1 MSRSTRCEQVKVP
14 FYASDLQAHF
24 ECYRSVFINSLLIL
38 WAFQLTLDPTAPL
51 DDMGF
56 MNGDEQRPC
65 TIEFKTRMLETE
77 LSHMMREDP
86 VENMD
91 I

>member
-1 MSRSTRCEQVKVP
+1 
-14 FYASDLQAHF
+14 
-24 ECYRSVFINSLLIL
+24 
-38 WAFQLTLDPTAPL
+38 
-51 DDMGF
+51 MGF
-56 MNGDEQRPC
+56 MNGDVQRPC

-77 LSHMMREDP
+77 LRHMMQEHP